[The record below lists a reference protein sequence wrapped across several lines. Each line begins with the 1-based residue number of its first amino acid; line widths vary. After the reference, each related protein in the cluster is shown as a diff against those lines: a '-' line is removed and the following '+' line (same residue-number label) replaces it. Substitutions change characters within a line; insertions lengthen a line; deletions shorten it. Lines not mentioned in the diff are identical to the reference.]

1 MGSNN
6 ILTGRQFS
14 ILAAI
19 LAFILS
25 VSAPAAAFASEPDT
39 DAGSTASTTEALKAI
54 WTQMKETGYL
64 NYKIDITSIDSNA
77 TDFEALCIE
86 DQKRFLIECLD
97 KNLLY
102 VPFSDI
108 DSEEYA
114 ISDEDKRL
122 TKEFYKKN

>member
-1 MGSNN
+1 VYCE
-6 ILTGRQFS
+6 
-14 ILAAI
+14 LAKANGEYVEKI
-19 LAFILS
+19 Q
-25 VSAPAAAFASEPDT
+25 AAT
-39 DAGSTASTTEALKAI
+39 TAETLKSI
-54 WTQMKETGYL
+54 WTKMKETGYL
-64 NYKIDITSIDSNA
+64 NYKINIATIDANA
-77 TDFEALCIE
+77 ADFEALSLD

-122 TKEFYKKN
+122 TREFYTKI

>member
-39 DAGSTASTTEALKAI
+39 DAGSTASTAE
-54 WTQMKETGYL
+54 
-64 NYKIDITSIDSNA
+64 A
-77 TDFEALCIE
+77 TDAE
-86 DQKRFLIECLD
+86 
-97 KNLLY
+97 
-102 VPFSDI
+102 PFHYEHDPMYTDI
-108 DSEEYA
+108 HPA
-114 ISDEDKRL
+114 P
-122 TKEFYKKN
+122 TQ